1 MSVKP
6 SDDGPKPAFRLR
18 WNSQQC
24 TTLDMSRVIVSVVFL
39 VSLAGCAPLPVVK
52 SMAGRE
58 STTSGPPALL
68 SLEDLQA
75 RLPSKP
81 KSADTPDAV
90 TQRAEAL
97 QRRADALRARIE

>member
-1 MSVKP
+1 
-6 SDDGPKPAFRLR
+6 
-18 WNSQQC
+18 
-24 TTLDMSRVIVSVVFL
+24 MSRVIVSVVFL

-97 QRRADALRARIE
+97 QRRADALRGRIE